1 MTINAAVIGCGKRFR
16 EFYLDPLLQLKK
28 ENKINLTLLYNRNI
42 ENKSD
47 LESIFECKLTDNLDD
62 VILNKD
68 INLVILTLPDNLRKK
83 IFSNINFNP
92 KFLLSETRFT
102 YNLSDFYK
110 YKKILQKKSINFE
123 IVENKFFYPYPEF
136 KDLNLSKIISFN
148 KSWEHHALGFLF
160 SVANKGLGKL
170 NNIFFKEH
178 TRLEIF
184 KVNFSKISF
193 LYIFSKDKKNVDKK
207 KGRIKIYDSSQR
219 IVKFEETIINS
230 NDNKKAVYQSITN
243 LINLQNDKMYSKNY
257 LELENIIMSLMK
269 LMRKLKIKKIN
280 NIQIF
285 FLKILFRLRSFF

>member
-1 MTINAAVIGCGKRFR
+1 MIINTAVIGCGKRFR
-16 EFYLDPLLQLKK
+16 EFYLDALIQLQK

-47 LESIFECKLTDNLDD
+47 LKSIFECKLTDNLND

-68 INLVILTLPDNLRKK
+68 INLIILTLPDNLRKK

-123 IVENKFFYPYPEF
+123 IFENKFFYPYPEF
-136 KDLNLSKIISFN
+136 KELNLSKIISFN

-160 SVANKGLGKL
+160 SVVNKNLGKL
-170 NNIFFKEH
+170 DNISFKEH
-178 TRLEIF
+178 ARLEIF
-184 KVNFSKISF
+184 KINFSKISF

-207 KGRIKIYDSSQR
+207 KGKIKIYDNGQR
-219 IVKFEETIINS
+219 IVKFEEKIINS
-230 NDNKKAVYQSITN
+230 NDTKEAIYQSITN
-243 LINLQNDKMYSKNY
+243 LINLENNKMYSKNY
-257 LELENIIMSLMK
+257 LELENIIMTLMK
-269 LMRKLKIKKIN
+269 LMKKLKIKKIN
-280 NIQIF
+280 NIEIF
-285 FLKILFRLRSFF
+285 LIKILLKLRSFF